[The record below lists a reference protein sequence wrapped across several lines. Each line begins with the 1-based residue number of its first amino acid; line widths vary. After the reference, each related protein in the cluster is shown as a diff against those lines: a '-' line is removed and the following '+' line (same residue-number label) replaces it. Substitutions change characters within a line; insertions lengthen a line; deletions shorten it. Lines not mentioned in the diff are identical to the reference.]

1 MKSFHDRTHSGRRAA
16 LLLAAGWLALSPV
29 AAALADEPPTRSRR
43 HREESRESSE
53 EENAADDDTF
63 GMERLFVPRWRLTD
77 GPQVRAAFRDVVKD
91 AGAATVSIQCDGKH
105 LALGGII
112 SPDGWI
118 VTKATPLCGNLTV
131 VLADGRKFAAA
142 TIAESGEH
150 DLALL
155 KVDAANLPSL
165 DLTAASAAPPVGSW
179 LASVGR
185 SKDPVAVGVV
195 SVPPRVIPAQ
205 AGILGVQLDEEK
217 ALIVQVFPDSAAEE
231 AGVEPDDL
239 ILSVNGQKTP
249 SREKLR
255 EIVGSFNPGDE
266 VELLVERAGE
276 KVTLHATLSGD
287 FPGLPMGRSEFQNN
301 LGGKLSVRRFGFPL
315 AFQHDTVLRPAD
327 CGGPV
332 VDLDGHVVGFNIAR
346 AGRTESY
353 ALPVD
358 AVQGVLKELMKDHLL
373 VKKNSPEGEAAEE
386 LEEELNEPAA
396 NAAPAAKS
404 AARPKPVSTP

>member
-1 MKSFHDRTHSGRRAA
+1 MKSFHDRTRSGRRAV
-16 LLLAAGWLALSPV
+16 LLAAAGWLALSPV
-29 AAALADEPPTRSRR
+29 AAALADEPPARSRR
-43 HREESRESSE
+43 HREEARESSE
-53 EENAADDDTF
+53 DVDATDDTF

-77 GPQVRAAFRDVVKD
+77 GPQVRAAFRDLVKD
-91 AGAATVSIQCDGKH
+91 ASEATVSIQCDGKH

-118 VTKATPLCGNLTV
+118 VTKATPLCGKLTA
-131 VLADGRKFAAA
+131 VLADGRKLTA
-142 TIAESGEH
+142 TTVAESGEH

-155 KVDAANLPSL
+155 KVDAAKLPAL
-165 DLTAASAAPPVGSW
+165 DLTAASASPPVGSW

-205 AGILGVQLDEEK
+205 AGILGVQLDEVK

-266 VELLVERAGE
+266 VELLVDRAGE
-276 KVTLHATLSGD
+276 KVTLHATLTGD

-315 AFQHDTVLRPAD
+315 AFQHDTVLRPTD

-332 VDLDGHVVGFNIAR
+332 VDLEGRVVGFNIAR

-358 AVQGVLKELMKDHLL
+358 AVQGVLTELMKEHLL
-373 VKKNSPEGEAAEE
+373 VKQNSPEAEAAEE
-386 LEEELNEPAA
+386 LEEELDAPAA
-396 NAAPAAKS
+396 NEEPAAKS
-404 AARPKPVSTP
+404 AARPKPVSAP

>member
-1 MKSFHDRTHSGRRAA
+1 MKSFHDWIHSGRRAA
-16 LLLAAGWLALSPV
+16 LLLAAGWFALSPV

-77 GPQVRAAFRDVVKD
+77 GPQVRAAFRDVVKN
-91 AGAATVSIQCDGKH
+91 ANAATVSIQCDGKH
-105 LALGGII
+105 LALGGVI

-131 VLADGRKFAAA
+131 VLADGQKFAAA
-142 TIAESGEH
+142 TVAESGEH

-155 KVDAANLPSL
+155 KVDAANLPAL
-165 DLTAASAAPPVGSW
+165 DLTAASAAPPVGAW

-205 AGILGVQLDEEK
+205 AGILGVQLDEEQ

-276 KVTLHATLSGD
+276 QKTLHATLSGD

-301 LGGKLSVRRFGFPL
+301 LGGKLSVRRFGFPT

-332 VDLDGHVVGFNIAR
+332 VDLDGRVVGFNIAR

-358 AVQGVLKELMKDHLL
+358 VVQGVLTKLMKDHLL
-373 VKKNSPEGEAAEE
+373 VKKSSPEGEAAEE
-386 LEEELNEPAA
+386 LQEELNEPAA

-404 AARPKPVSTP
+404 AERPKPVSTP

>member
-1 MKSFHDRTHSGRRAA
+1 MKSFHDWTRSGRRAA
-16 LLLAAGWLALSPV
+16 LLVAAGWLALSPAV
-29 AAALADEPPTRSRR
+29 AAFADEPPTRSRR
-43 HREESRESSE
+43 DRQESRES
-53 EENAADDDTF
+53 AKDVDATDDTF

-91 AGAATVSIQCDGKH
+91 ASDATVSIQCDGKH

-112 SPDGWI
+112 SPDGWV
-118 VTKATPLCGNLTV
+118 VTKATPLCGNLNV
-131 VLADGRKFAAA
+131 VMTDGRKFAA
-142 TIAESGEH
+142 TTVAESGEH

-155 KVDAANLPSL
+155 KVDATKLPSL
-165 DLTAASAAPPVGSW
+165 DLTAASASPPVGSW

-266 VELLVERAGE
+266 VELIVDRAGE
-276 KVTLHATLSGD
+276 RVTLHATLSGD

-315 AFQHDTVLRPAD
+315 AFQHDTVLRPTD

-332 VDLDGHVVGFNIAR
+332 VDLEGRVVGFNIAR

-358 AVQGVLKELMKDHLL
+358 AVQGVLTKLMKNHLL
-373 VKKNSPEGEAAEE
+373 VKRNSPEAEAAEE
-386 LEEELNEPAA
+386 LEKQLDAPAA
-396 NAAPAAKS
+396 NEAPAAKA

>member
-1 MKSFHDRTHSGRRAA
+1 MKALLDWTHSGRRAA
-16 LLLAAGWLALSPV
+16 RLLAVGWLAICPVV
-29 AAALADEPPTRSRR
+29 AAVADEPPSRSRR
-43 HREESRESSE
+43 QREESRES
-53 EENAADDDTF
+53 DDDEVSATDDAF
-63 GMERLFVPRWRLTD
+63 GMERLFVPRWRMTD
-77 GPQVRAAFRDVVKD
+77 GPQVRAAFRDVVKG
-91 AGAATVSIQCDGKH
+91 ASAATVSIQCDGKH
-105 LALGGII
+105 LAFGGII
-112 SPDGWI
+112 SPEGWI
-118 VTKATPLCGNLTV
+118 VTKATPLCGNLNV
-131 VLADGRKFAAA
+131 VLTDGRKFAA
-142 TIAESGEH
+142 TTVAESGEH

-155 KVDAANLPSL
+155 KVDAEKLPSL
-165 DLTAASAAPPVGSW
+165 DLKAVTVAPAVGSW
-179 LASVGR
+179 VASVGR

-205 AGILGVQLDEEK
+205 AGILGVQLDEEQ

-255 EIVGSFNPGDE
+255 SIVGSFNPGDE
-266 VELLVERAGE
+266 VELLVERDGKE
-276 KVTLHATLSGD
+276 VTLHATLSGD

-301 LGGKLSVRRFGFPL
+301 LGGKLSVRRFGFPT

-332 VDLDGHVVGFNIAR
+332 VDLDGRVVGFNIAR

-358 AVQGVLKELMKDHLL
+358 VVQDVLTKLMKDHLL
-373 VKKNSPEGEAAEE
+373 VKKSSPEGEAAEE
-386 LEEELNEPAA
+386 LKEELNEPAA
-396 NAAPAAKS
+396 SAAPAAKS

>member
-1 MKSFHDRTHSGRRAA
+1 MKKLHDWARRRHGAA
-16 LLLAAGWLALSPV
+16 LMVGAAWLALGPV
-29 AAALADEPPTRSRR
+29 VSAVADEPPSRSRR
-43 HREESRESSE
+43 QREESRQSSE
-53 EENAADDDTF
+53 EVDPADDTF

-91 AGAATVSIQCDGKH
+91 ASAATVSIECDGKR

-112 SPDGWI
+112 SPDGWV
-118 VTKATPLCGNLTV
+118 VTKATPLCGKLTA
-131 VLADGRKFAAA
+131 VLADGHKLPA
-142 TIAESGEH
+142 TTVAESGEH

-155 KVDAANLPSL
+155 KLDAAKLPAL
-165 DLTAASAAPPVGSW
+165 DLTAAGASPPVGSW

-217 ALIVQVFPDSAAEE
+217 PLIVQVFPDSAAEE
-231 AGVEPDDL
+231 AGVEPEDL
-239 ILSVNGQKTP
+239 IMSVNGQKTS

-255 EIVGSFNPGDE
+255 EVIGSFNPGDE
-266 VELLVERAGE
+266 VELLVDRAGE
-276 KVTLHATLSGD
+276 QVTLHATLSGD

-332 VDLDGHVVGFNIAR
+332 VDVEGRVVGFNIAR

-358 AVQGVLKELMKDHLL
+358 AVQGVLTELMKEHLL
-373 VKKNSPEGEAAEE
+373 VKQNSPEAEAAEKLEQE
-386 LEEELNEPAA
+386 LGEPAA

-404 AARPKPVSTP
+404 AARPKAVSTP

>member
-29 AAALADEPPTRSRR
+29 VAALADEPPTRSRR

-53 EENAADDDTF
+53 DVNATDDTF

-77 GPQVRAAFRDVVKD
+77 GPQVRAAFRDVVKN
-91 AGAATVSIQCDGKH
+91 ASEATVSIQCDGKH

-131 VLADGRKFAAA
+131 GLADGRKLAAA
-142 TIAESGEH
+142 TVAESGEH

-155 KVDAANLPSL
+155 KVDAAKLPSL
-165 DLTAASAAPPVGSW
+165 DLTAASASPPVGSW

-231 AGVEPDDL
+231 AGVEAEDL

-266 VELLVERAGE
+266 VELIVDRAGE

-315 AFQHDTVLRPAD
+315 AFQHDTVLRPTD

-332 VDLDGHVVGFNIAR
+332 VDLEGRVVGFNIAR

-358 AVQGVLKELMKDHLL
+358 AVQGVLTELMKEHLL
-373 VKKNSPEGEAAEE
+373 VKQNTPAAEAAKE
-386 LEEELNEPAA
+386 LEEELKAPAA
-396 NAAPAAKS
+396 NEAPASKAT
-404 AARPKPVSTP
+404 AQPKPVSTP

>member
-1 MKSFHDRTHSGRRAA
+1 MKSFHDRTRSGRRAV
-16 LLLAAGWLALSPV
+16 LLVAAGWLALSPV
-29 AAALADEPPTRSRR
+29 AAAFADEPPTRSRR
-43 HREESRESSE
+43 QREESRESTE
-53 EENAADDDTF
+53 EVDATDDTF

-91 AGAATVSIQCDGKH
+91 ASEATVSIQCDGKH

-118 VTKATPLCGNLTV
+118 VTKATPLCGNLTAL
-131 VLADGRKFAAA
+131 LADGRKLAA
-142 TIAESGEH
+142 TTVAESGEH

-155 KVDAANLPSL
+155 KIDAAKLPSL
-165 DLTAASAAPPVGSW
+165 DLTVASASPPVGSW

-205 AGILGVQLDEEK
+205 AGILGVQLDEEQ

-255 EIVGSFNPGDE
+255 KIVGSFNPGDE
-266 VELLVERAGE
+266 VELIVDRAGKE
-276 KVTLHATLSGD
+276 VTLHATLSGD

-315 AFQHDTVLRPAD
+315 AFQHDTVLRPTD

-332 VDLDGHVVGFNIAR
+332 VDLEGRVVGFNIAR

-358 AVQGVLKELMKDHLL
+358 AVQGVLTELMKEHLL
-373 VKKNSPEGEAAEE
+373 VKQNSPEAEAAEE
-386 LEEELNEPAA
+386 LEEELDAPAA
-396 NAAPAAKS
+396 NEAPAAKS
-404 AARPKPVSTP
+404 AARPKPVSAP